1 VLIIS
6 TWNAQNFSHAST
18 DMEDP
23 FDQVGLDD
31 IKLEE
36 FHFAKEDSFIEKPAP

>member
-1 VLIIS
+1 
-6 TWNAQNFSHAST
+6 
-18 DMEDP
+18 MEDP

-36 FHFAKEDSFIEKPAP
+36 FHFNKTSPLLEKP